1 MVDSVYLFRTDPQT
15 SLNRE
20 NEDKLVDDLG
30 SAMNPDTLEQLNSA
44 YAKVRDVHGNRFK
57 DLYEIDTRKGQ
68 NTTPK
73 STAYEVTR
81 SMVDQMKKA
90 T

>member
-1 MVDSVYLFRTDPQT
+1 
-15 SLNRE
+15 
-20 NEDKLVDDLG
+20 
-30 SAMNPDTLEQLNSA
+30 MNPDTSGA
-44 YAKVRDVHGNRFK
+44 AKFVRMQKCEMSMGTGSGAFH
-57 DLYEIDTRKGQ
+57 EIDTRKGQ

-73 STAYEVTR
+73 STAYEVAR